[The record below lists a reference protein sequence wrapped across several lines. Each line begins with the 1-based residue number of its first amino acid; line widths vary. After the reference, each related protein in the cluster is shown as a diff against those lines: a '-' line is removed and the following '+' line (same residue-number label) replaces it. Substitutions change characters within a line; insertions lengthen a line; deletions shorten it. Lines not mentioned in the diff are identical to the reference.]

1 VVEGRQL
8 YYVLEFLES
17 PMVSD
22 YLSYCVRG
30 FFSIMYG
37 NKFIKVGVHV
47 PIMNETVIKGAS

>member
-1 VVEGRQL
+1 MVEGRQI

-17 PMVSD
+17 PIVCD

-30 FFSIMYG
+30 LFNIIYG

-47 PIMNETVIKGAS
+47 PIMNKIVIKGAS